1 MAITASIT
9 DAGIAKGTRSM
20 MFMLV
25 AAAVA
30 AMPTVPA
37 ADAAPKAAVIAYNKR
52 CETEWAQGVVKFQ
65 P

>member
-1 MAITASIT
+1 ML
-9 DAGIAKGTRSM
+9 
-20 MFMLV
+20 FMLV

-37 ADAAPKAAVIAYNKR
+37 ADTAAKEAVIAYIER